1 MTLWIFCSRLF
12 SVNRTQVLTF
22 FPKRKDLCLLTAGA
36 GFYTAGS
43 PPYEWSSAAWVALAP
58 LFFALR
64 RKPPLEAFGI
74 GFWYAFLCCLG
85 IMRWLYFA
93 GSVYFGLFF
102 PWDVLFTF
110 TTYAFFG
117 GFYTGLFAL
126 FACQVMRSDSLQL
139 RWVAV
144 PAMWVT
150 IEAARSYLGFSW
162 VILGYTQYRHLA
174 LLQIADTTGVYG
186 LSFLMALSS
195 YVCAE
200 TLRALCNRHEKLP
213 LPWLPI
219 GGLLV
224 AVAFTWLYG
233 VWRMEQYHKVEPAF
247 SSAVT
252 LALARSKTPAEQ
264 RWMREHYAR
273 VLLQYTSVTRQ
284 GLQRRQPHLIVWP
297 EFAVGFYLNHQQ
309 LLQAQLSRFVEQ
321 TKAFLLLGAPRA
333 EETTEGSRYYNS
345 AYLLSPHG
353 EVMDVYDKIR
363 LVPVAEYR
371 PFTTTSVPHPADQP
385 PRTFTAGR
393 RSTVF
398 SLPSGPFGVLI
409 CYEAT
414 YPHLARRLVRNGAQ
428 FLVNISNDTW
438 LAAGGR
444 AAIAQHFS
452 MVVFRAVETRRF
464 LARSA
469 TAGVSGFIDPL
480 GRPYHLSD
488 AENEATL
495 GDVFLHREQTIY
507 TRYGDWFVLLCIA
520 LIAVTLLLE
529 RKSALFN
536 QDGGVSQRF

>member
-1 MTLWIFCSRLF
+1 
-12 SVNRTQVLTF
+12 VLTF
-22 FPKRKDLCLLTAGA
+22 FPKLKDFCLLTVGA

-43 PPYEWSSAAWVALAP
+43 PPYEWSGAAWVALAP
-58 LFFALR
+58 LFFVLR
-64 RKPPLEAFGI
+64 HKTPVEAFTV
-74 GFWYAFLCCLG
+74 GFWYALLCCVG

-93 GSVYFGLFF
+93 GSVYFGLLF

-110 TTYAFFG
+110 TVYAFFG

-126 FACQVMRSDSLQL
+126 LACKVMHRESPLL

-144 PAMWVT
+144 PAAWVT
-150 IEAARSYLGFSW
+150 IEAARCYVGFSW

-174 LLQIADTTGVYG
+174 LIQIADTTGVYG

-200 TLRALCNRHEKLP
+200 TLMAFRSRQEKIP
-213 LPWLPI
+213 VPWLPF

-224 AVAFTWLYG
+224 SIALTGLYG
-233 VWRMEQYHKVEPAF
+233 AWRMEQYRRAEPAF
-247 SSAVT
+247 GPPVT
-252 LALARSKTPAEQ
+252 IALVRSKIPAEQ

-273 VLLQYTSVTRQ
+273 ILLQYASATRR
-284 GLQRRQPHLIVWP
+284 GLERSQPHLVVWP
-297 EFAVGFYLNHQQ
+297 EFAVGFYLNHRQ

-321 TKAFLLLGAPRA
+321 TKAFLLLGAPRV
-333 EETTEGSRYYNS
+333 EETSDGFRYYNS

-353 EVMDVYDKIR
+353 DVVDVYDKIR
-363 LVPVAEYR
+363 LVPFAEYR
-371 PFTTTSVPHPADQP
+371 PFTTTSAPHPADQP
-385 PRTFTAGR
+385 PHTFTAGR

-398 SLPSGPFGVLI
+398 SFPHGPFGVMI

-438 LAAGGR
+438 LAAGGQ
-444 AAIAQHFS
+444 AAVAQHFS
-452 MVVFRAVETRRF
+452 MAVFRAVETHRF

-469 TAGVSGFIDPL
+469 TSGVSGFIDPV
-480 GRPYHLSD
+480 GRSHQLSD
-488 AENEATL
+488 AEDDVTL
-495 GDVFLHREQTIY
+495 GDVFPQHEQTLY
-507 TRYGDWFVLLCIA
+507 TRYGDWFALLCTA
-520 LIAVTLLLE
+520 LTAMTLLLE

-536 QDGGVSQRF
+536 KDSIRAMRL